1 MEPLPF
7 HIKRVMEKQVCLTSV
22 YRATSKLQS
31 FHLDVDFRMAGPSF

>member
-7 HIKRVMEKQVCLTSV
+7 HIKRVMEKQVYLTSV

-31 FHLDVDFRMAGPSF
+31 SFSSSLGC